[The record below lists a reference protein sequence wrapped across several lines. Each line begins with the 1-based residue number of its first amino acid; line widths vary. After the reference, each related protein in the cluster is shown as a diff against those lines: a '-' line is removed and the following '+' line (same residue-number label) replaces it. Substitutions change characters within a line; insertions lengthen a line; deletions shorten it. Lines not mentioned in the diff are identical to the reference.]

1 MPQALQPIVGAFVR
15 APCSVATADRTDLGR
30 VSVVIDEI
38 ESPLDWLIRR
48 YGRDDRSSSIAVRW
62 LRTDFTRAQLMPRIR

>member
-15 APCSVATADRTDLGR
+15 APCSVATADRTDLGC

-48 YGRDDRSSSIAVRW
+48 YGRDDRPLIEVHQLQSGGCARILLVRS
-62 LRTDFTRAQLMPRIR
+62 